1 MNSYKLFLISF
12 IIILSTASQA
22 QDINDKNNRA
32 VIAMSFL
39 PEYSYETLDGEA
51 TAKLILSAFKMTKA
65 IPDITISGSAQDKV
79 AIEKLVQQLQQLLI
93 NPPSWDEL
101 RVLEKDRL
109 QQEDKA
115 LRRVS
120 KYKTVAE

>member
-1 MNSYKLFLISF
+1 MNSCKLFLISF

-51 TAKLILSAFKMTKA
+51 TAKLILSAFKMTIA